1 LNQETANRLR
11 ELYPIHIPLDVAAQY
26 LAVSPRRLSQLIAD
40 KRHPF
45 ASIGANIGTTQRYVR
60 VYTERLIAYLNGELP
75 ITIEK

>member
-1 LNQETANRLR
+1 MNQETANKLR

-40 KRHPF
+40 KTHPF
-45 ASIGANIGTTQRYVR
+45 ASIGVNIGTTQKYVR

-75 ITIEK
+75 KTIEK

>member
-1 LNQETANRLR
+1 MNQETANRLR

-26 LAVSPRRLSQLIAD
+26 LAVSPRQLSQLIAD
-40 KRHPF
+40 KRQPF
-45 ASIGANIGTTQRYVR
+45 DSIGANIGMTQKYVR